1 MPLVFANSGELL
13 AIQWMLKATSTPE
26 DLTLKLYKNDYVP
39 VATSSTS
46 DFTEADFTSYSAKTL
61 SRATWQSPSTV
72 SSKAS
77 IAYDTAPQTWT
88 CGATGNTIF
97 GYYVVGATSGTLIFA
112 ERFGSSRTLGNG
124 DSLNVQPLLTLNSE
138 N

>member
-13 AIQWMLKATSTPE
+13 VVQWMLKATSTPE
-26 DLTLKLYKNDYVP
+26 NLTLKLFKNDYVP
-39 VATSSTS
+39 TATSAAG
-46 DFTEADFTSYSAKTL
+46 DFVEADFTSYSAKTL
-61 SRATWQSPSTV
+61 SRGTWQSPSTV
-72 SSKAS
+72 SGKAS

-88 CGATGNTIF
+88 CGTAGNTIY
-97 GYYVVGATSGTLIFA
+97 GYYVVGASSGTLIYA

-138 N
+138 S